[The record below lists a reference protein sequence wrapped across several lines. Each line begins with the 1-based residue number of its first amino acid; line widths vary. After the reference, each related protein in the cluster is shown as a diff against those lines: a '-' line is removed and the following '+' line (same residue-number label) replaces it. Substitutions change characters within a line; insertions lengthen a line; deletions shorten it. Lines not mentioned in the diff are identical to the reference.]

1 MHIKDQFLP
10 YFSLIAFY
18 FCIKIY
24 FYLIRNEIKNFSKCN
39 SEHYYVA
46 GKYYD
51 TK

>member
-39 SEHYYVA
+39 SEYYYMA
-46 GKYYD
+46 GKYYG